1 MTTGQQDQTG
11 TVVLTG
17 ISIDG
22 LQVLAVPRETAV
34 AELRTAALLAK
45 ATTFGE
51 VRQDADA
58 AAVVEQ
64 YMDEYRQRQLDEA
77 DWPEGDDEEVLA
89 RLTADTAAYHAPH
102 FFSADDQ
109 LEWQAYAEAR
119 ASTADWLV
127 SEQPALLET
136 YGRYDE
142 GEGPMYPKATWIA
155 SEDRDVFERD
165 LTAAGYVI
173 QHVDSLHQLYLDP
186 PLDVDRLL
194 SGEER
199 S

>member
-1 MTTGQQDQTG
+1 MTTGQKDQTA

-17 ISIDG
+17 ISIDD
-22 LQVLAVPRETAV
+22 LQVLAVPRETAA

-45 ATTFGE
+45 ATTFDE

-77 DWPEGDDEEVLA
+77 DWPKEDDEKALA
-89 RLTADTAAYHAPH
+89 RLTADTAAYYAPH
-102 FFSADDQ
+102 FFSDDDQ
-109 LEWQAYAEAR
+109 LEWHAYAEAR

-127 SEQPALLET
+127 SQQPALLET

-142 GEGPMYPKATWIA
+142 GEGPMYVNSTWIA
-155 SEDRDVFERD
+155 VEDRDAFEQD
-165 LTAAGYVI
+165 LLAAGYVV
-173 QHVDSLHQLYLDP
+173 QHVDSLPELYLDP
-186 PLDVDRLL
+186 PLDVDDLL
-194 SGEER
+194 PGGER